1 MTYLYCRLRG
11 CMVYHMSG
19 ITGASMLVL
28 VLLLRVSEKHFVE
41 EPQQVRFRL
50 PGPVVGWEETL

>member
-1 MTYLYCRLRG
+1 
-11 CMVYHMSG
+11 MVYHMSG